1 MKAKS
6 KILIIALFLSLMFS
20 VGAVA
25 ASEDMTFEQSNI
37 EDVSLGTP
45 DVNPEDSQ
53 DMDYEVSPSASK
65 LGGGHKQMIY

>member
-6 KILIIALFLSLMFS
+6 KILIIALFLSLIFS

-65 LGGGHKQMIY
+65 LGGGTSK